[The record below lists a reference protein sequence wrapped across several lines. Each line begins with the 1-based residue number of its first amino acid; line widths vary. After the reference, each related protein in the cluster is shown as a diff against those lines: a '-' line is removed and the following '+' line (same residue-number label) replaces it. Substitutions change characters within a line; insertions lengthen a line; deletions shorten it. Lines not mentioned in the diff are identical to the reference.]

1 MDYFFKSQKYTSNFE
16 NNKIRV
22 KNTHREKAPSSKTP
36 TPSKS
41 ANTNIWAVGTSN
53 QLSTGGS

>member
-1 MDYFFKSQKYTSNFE
+1 MDYLFRSQKYTSNLE

-41 ANTNIWAVGTSN
+41 MNTNIWAFGTSN
-53 QLSTGGS
+53 QLFIRGF